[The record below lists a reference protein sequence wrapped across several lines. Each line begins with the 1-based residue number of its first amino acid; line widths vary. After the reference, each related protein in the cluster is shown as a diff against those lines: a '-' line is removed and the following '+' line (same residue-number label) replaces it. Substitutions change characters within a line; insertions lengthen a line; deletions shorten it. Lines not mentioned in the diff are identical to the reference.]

1 MYYFRCFAKESMEEI
16 MEELEKEGTEW
27 AMSKINVSDEFNIQ
41 VLIS

>member
-1 MYYFRCFAKESMEEI
+1 

>member
-1 MYYFRCFAKESMEEI
+1 MEEI
-16 MEELEKEGTEW
+16 MEELEKEATEW